1 MVFGLLKR
9 QLKQLALS
17 NQKLTL
23 DIQLNKKRPITKSKL
38 NLINYLPAT
47 SEKKKIQLHIMYLQ
61 KVIELS
67 LNIQK
72 LKDVIELLQNNSN
85 SKIEFLGLVRSQ
97 ILKYENLGDEYL
109 HKLIS
114 INKEDYPNFFKT
126 IREIE
131 NFINSIPIEKRTG
144 EFKSVKNGIL
154 YKYDWFEEYNI
165 RNNAINKIFE
175 IWERGREDKSKF
187 SFILREM
194 ENKKDLKVIDLFPD
208 SEKYYLGNGIAISMI
223 LECKKLFGKR
233 IISSSNLFPS
243 STNEARWEDA
253 TKKVWEKL
261 VNQELAKYDSKK
273 DIFYT
278 I

>member
-1 MVFGLLKR
+1 
-9 QLKQLALS
+9 
-17 NQKLTL
+17 
-23 DIQLNKKRPITKSKL
+23 
-38 NLINYLPAT
+38 
-47 SEKKKIQLHIMYLQ
+47 MYLQ

-85 SKIEFLGLVRSQ
+85 SEIEFLGLVRSQ

-154 YKYDWFEEYNI
+154 YKYDWFKEYNI

-243 STNEARWEDA
+243 STNEAR
-253 TKKVWEKL
+253 
-261 VNQELAKYDSKK
+261 
-273 DIFYT
+273 
-278 I
+278 